1 MVIRHF
7 SFGQAFDNEKAGS
20 QWKFTSFLVV
30 FGFLQGPNHTYSG
43 DGHDKPMDFMNNKFP
58 LAVYGLQDVFSGYI
72 LYLKL
77 WPSNSDPKL
86 IARWYLEYLYESR
99 GNCS

>member
-7 SFGQAFDNEKAGS
+7 SFGQAFDNEKAGP

-43 DGHDKPMDFMNNKFP
+43 DGHDKLMDFMNNAFP
-58 LAVYGLQDVFSGYI
+58 LAFMVYKMFLVATFFI
-72 LYLKL
+72 
-77 WPSNSDPKL
+77 
-86 IARWYLEYLYESR
+86 
-99 GNCS
+99 